1 MYIIEFI
8 YDRLLA
14 LYEMENVNILYI
26 IIFMFFIFIF
36 ILHKN

>member
-1 MYIIEFI
+1 MYIIELI
-8 YDRLLA
+8 YDWILT